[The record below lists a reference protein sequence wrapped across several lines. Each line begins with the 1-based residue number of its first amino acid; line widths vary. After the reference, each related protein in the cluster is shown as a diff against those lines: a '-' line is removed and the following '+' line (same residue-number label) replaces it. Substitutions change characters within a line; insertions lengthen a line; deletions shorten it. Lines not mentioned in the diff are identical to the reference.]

1 VFAHGKHLFI
11 EFDNALMLR
20 SHLGMYG
27 AWHRYGHGETWH
39 RPARQAGVVLETRCE
54 VYVCFNPKEVELLR
68 TDGLRARDLGAH
80 LGPDL
85 IGATPEPTRLVAR
98 ARELLEAETPLA
110 DVLLDQRIAA
120 GIGNVYKS
128 ELLFLEGL
136 APTRRL
142 SETSDAQLG
151 SMYQRAAELLAANTE
166 GGPRRTRDVGHDGG
180 TLWVYGRADHPCLHC
195 GTPVR
200 RALLGRH
207 QRSTYWCPTCQD

>member
-1 VFAHGKHLFI
+1 VRERVL
-11 EFDNALMLR
+11 D
-20 SHLGMYG
+20 
-27 AWHRYGHGETWH
+27 
-39 RPARQAGVVLETRCE
+39 AR
-54 VYVCFNPKEVELLR
+54 
-68 TDGLRARDLGAH
+68 

-85 IGATPEPTRLVAR
+85 IATVVDPARLLAR
-98 ARELLEAETPLA
+98 AREFDTGDTLLIDT
-110 DVLLDQRIAA
+110 LLDQRVAA